1 MNAPA
6 PVLEVEGL
14 SVAIGARRV
23 VDATGFALAP
33 GEVLALVGESGCGK
47 SMTALALLGL
57 LPAAARLEGGRIGF
71 EGRDLARLPERELR
85 ALRGNRISV
94 IFQDPSGSLDPLMTV
109 GAQLAEG
116 LRAHRRM
123 GREEAHERSLAM
135 LRAVGISE
143 PERRLAQYPFELSG
157 GMCQRVMIAIALAAE
172 PAVLLADEPT
182 TALDVTIQAQILDL
196 MKALRRERGTS
207 ILLITHDMG
216 VVADM
221 ADRVAVMYA
230 GRIVESGPADAI
242 FADPRHPYTRLLLR
256 SVPRLDDAPK
266 AAMTVIP
273 GSVPAQ
279 GDWPPGCRFAPRC
292 PLAEPA
298 CVARDPRVEELGGG
312 RRVACHRHGED
323 PGMGAAR

>member
-1 MNAPA
+1 
-6 PVLEVEGL
+6 
-14 SVAIGARRV
+14 
-23 VDATGFALAP
+23 
-33 GEVLALVGESGCGK
+33 
-47 SMTALALLGL
+47 
-57 LPAAARLEGGRIGF
+57 
-71 EGRDLARLPERELR
+71 
-85 ALRGNRISV
+85 
-94 IFQDPSGSLDPLMTV
+94 
-109 GAQLAEG
+109 
-116 LRAHRRM
+116 
-123 GREEAHERSLAM
+123 
-135 LRAVGISE
+135 
-143 PERRLAQYPFELSG
+143 
-157 GMCQRVMIAIALAAE
+157 
-172 PAVLLADEPT
+172 
-182 TALDVTIQAQILDL
+182 
-196 MKALRRERGTS
+196 
-207 ILLITHDMG
+207 MG

-230 GRIVESGPADAI
+230 GRIVESGPADVI

-279 GDWPPGCRFAPRC
+279 GEWPPGCRFAPRC

>member
-279 GDWPPGCRFAPRC
+279 GEWPPGCRFAPRC